1 MKNNNLILIGGIL
14 LVAIAGGGVAYYMWK
29 KNKDSKKDNTQTPP
43 KETGIT
49 EQEML
54 SLAKSINDSEYKN
67 IVDMY
72 KYFKST
78 KNKFSESEK
87 QMFLRVTKAMLLA
100 KAEGKWNNSSSLDA
114 KKELLKSYGV
124 TASEIDWFNKTSS

>member
-1 MKNNNLILIGGIL
+1 MKNNNLLLVGGIL

-29 KNKDSKKDNTQTPP
+29 KSKDSKSNQQTPP

-54 SLAKSINDSEYKN
+54 SLAKSVSESEYRN

-87 QMFLRVTKAMLLA
+87 EMFIRVTKAMLLA

-124 TASEIDWFNKTSS
+124 TASEIEWFNKQSS